1 MKIEPMMDAQAPAR
15 GMAVPQPQPQ
25 PQRAADAH
33 AHAHA
38 DIEDLL
44 APQRRSRWTLRV
56 AMVGIVALVTWAAV
70 SKIDQVTRA
79 QAQVIA
85 SARTQVIQAVDPGVV
100 TRLHVREGEDV
111 KAGQLLVTLEKARA
125 EAAVDDAQS
134 KVAALRSALVRLRA
148 EVYGEPLKFDAELL
162 AYPEFVRNQ
171 RALYERRKQA
181 IDEDV
186 ASLRGA
192 MDLAKQELDMNQKL
206 VATGDVSL
214 ADVLRL
220 KRMVAEIQA
229 QIANKRNKYFQD
241 SQAEMTKAQE
251 ELNTQVEQVRDR
263 KQVMEHTELF
273 APLGGQVKSIQL
285 TTAGAVVKP
294 GDVIMEIVP
303 TGGDLILEAKI
314 NTADIAF
321 VEIGQVASVKLD
333 AYDYSIFGT
342 MKGEVFYVSPDT
354 LEENRQGKMEPYYRV
369 QIRIRG
375 KEFTK
380 GSDVKIRP
388 GMTASVDIKAMERTV
403 LSYLTKPLTKTLSQS
418 MGER

>member
-1 MKIEPMMDAQAPAR
+1 MNPSSSTP
-15 GMAVPQPQPQ
+15 
-25 PQRAADAH
+25 RAAWPPASAPSARLRHDPATDP
-33 AHAHA
+33 ATDPAGI
-38 DIEDLL
+38 DELL
-44 APQRRSRWTLRV
+44 APPRRARWTLRV
-56 AMVGIVALVTWAAV
+56 AMVGLVALVAWAAV
-70 SKIDQVTRA
+70 ARIDQVTRA

-85 SARTQVIQAVDPGVV
+85 SARTQVIQAVELGVV
-100 TRLHVREGEDV
+100 SRLHVREGDDV

-125 EAAVDDAQS
+125 EAAVEDAQS
-134 KVAALRSALVRLRA
+134 KVAALRAALVRLRA
-148 EVYGEPLKFDAELL
+148 EVYGEPLVFDAELM
-162 AYPEFVRNQ
+162 AYPEYVRNQ

-192 MDLAKQELDMNQKL
+192 MELARQELDMNQKL

-251 ELNTQVEQVRDR
+251 DLNIQTEQVRDR
-263 KQVMEHTELF
+263 KQVLEHTELL
-273 APLGGQVKSIQL
+273 APLAGQVKNIQL
-285 TTAGAVVKP
+285 TTVGAVAKP

-303 TGGDLILEAKI
+303 TGDDLIVEAKI
-314 NTADIAF
+314 STADIAF
-321 VEIGQVASVKLD
+321 VEIGQLASVKLD

-342 MKGEVFYVSPDT
+342 MQGEVFYVSPDT
-354 LEENRQGKMEPYYRV
+354 LEENRQGRMEPYYRV

-375 KEFTK
+375 RQFSK
-380 GSDVKIRP
+380 GADVRIRP
-388 GMTASVDIKAMERTV
+388 GMTASVDIKAMERSV
-403 LSYLTKPLTKTLSQS
+403 LSYLTKPITKTLSQS

>member
-1 MKIEPMMDAQAPAR
+1 MKKEDLTMNSEPPSRGVAP
-15 GMAVPQPQPQ
+15 PHQN
-25 PQRAADAH
+25 AADVGI
-33 AHAHA
+33 
-38 DIEDLL
+38 DDLTVL
-44 APQRRSRWTLRV
+44 PRRSRHTLRV
-56 AMVGIVALVTWAAV
+56 AMVGIIALVTWAAF

-85 SARTQVIQAVDPGVV
+85 SARTQVIQAVDLGVV
-100 TRLHVREGEDV
+100 TRLHVREGDEV

-125 EAAVDDAQS
+125 EAAVDDSQS
-134 KVAALRSALVRLRA
+134 KLAALRAALVRLRA
-148 EVYGEPLKFDAELL
+148 EVYGEPLVFEAELMG
-162 AYPEFVRNQ
+162 YPEYVRNQ

-192 MDLAKQELDMNQKL
+192 MELAKQELDMNQKL

-229 QIANKRNKYFQD
+229 QIANKRNKFFQD
-241 SQAEMTKAQE
+241 AQAEMTKAQE
-251 ELNTQVEQVRDR
+251 DLNTQAEQVRDR
-263 KQVMEHTELF
+263 KQVLEHTELT
-273 APLGGQVKSIQL
+273 APLGGQVKNIQL
-285 TTAGAVVKP
+285 TTVGAVAKP
-294 GDVIMEIVP
+294 GDVVMEIVP
-303 TGGDLILEAKI
+303 TGEDLIVEAKI
-314 NTADIAF
+314 STADIAF
-321 VEIGQVASVKLD
+321 VEVGQTASVKLD
-333 AYDYSIFGT
+333 AYDYSIFGA

-354 LEENRQGKMEPYYRV
+354 LEENRQGKIEPYYRV

-375 KEFTK
+375 KEFTR
-380 GSDVKIRP
+380 GGDVKIRP

-403 LSYLTKPLTKTLSQS
+403 LSYLTKPITKTLSQS

>member
-1 MKIEPMMDAQAPAR
+1 MNTVPPSRGEAAPYLD
-15 GMAVPQPQPQ
+15 
-25 PQRAADAH
+25 AADIGV
-33 AHAHA
+33 
-38 DIEDLL
+38 DDLTI
-44 APQRRSRWTLRV
+44 PPRRARHTLRV
-56 AMVGIVALVTWAAV
+56 AMIGIIALVTWAAF

-85 SARTQVIQAVDPGVV
+85 SARTQVIQSVDLGVV
-100 TRLHVREGEDV
+100 TRLHVREGDEV
-111 KAGQLLVTLEKARA
+111 TAGQLLVTLEKARA
-125 EAAVDDAQS
+125 EAAVDDSQS
-134 KVAALRSALVRLRA
+134 KLAALRAALVRLRA
-148 EVYGEPLKFDAELL
+148 EVYGEPLVFEAELM
-162 AYPEFVRNQ
+162 AYPEYVRNQ

-186 ASLRGA
+186 ASLRAA

-229 QIANKRNKYFQD
+229 QIANKRNKFFQD
-241 SQAEMTKAQE
+241 AQAEMTKAQE
-251 ELNTQVEQVRDR
+251 DLNTQVEQVRDR
-263 KQVMEHTELF
+263 KQVLEHTELT
-273 APLGGQVKSIQL
+273 APLAGQVKNIQL
-285 TTAGAVVKP
+285 TTVGAVAKP
-294 GDVIMEIVP
+294 GDVVMEIVP
-303 TGGDLILEAKI
+303 TGEDLIVEAKI
-314 NTADIAF
+314 STSDIAF
-321 VEIGQVASVKLD
+321 VEVGQTASVKLD

-354 LEENRQGKMEPYYRV
+354 LEENRQGKIEPYYRV

-375 KEFTK
+375 KEFSK
-380 GSDVKIRP
+380 GGDVKIRP

-403 LSYLTKPLTKTLSQS
+403 LSYLTKPITKTLSQS

>member
-375 KEFTK
+375 KEFSK
-380 GSDVKIRP
+380 GADVKIRP

>member
-1 MKIEPMMDAQAPAR
+1 MKTMRSTPPFAGTSVQHDPAR
-15 GMAVPQPQPQ
+15 DTAT
-25 PQRAADAH
+25 D
-33 AHAHA
+33 
-38 DIEDLL
+38 DLL
-44 APQRRSRWTLRV
+44 APSRRSRYTLRV
-56 AMVGIVALVTWAAV
+56 AMLGLVALVTWAAF

-85 SARTQVIQAVDPGVV
+85 SARTQVIQAVDLGVV
-100 TRLHVREGEDV
+100 TRLHVREGEEV

-125 EAAVDDAQS
+125 EAAVDDSQS
-134 KVAALRSALVRLRA
+134 KVAALRAALVRLRA
-148 EVYGEPLKFDAELL
+148 EVYGEPLFFDAELQ
-162 AYPEFVRNQ
+162 AYPEYVRNQ

-214 ADVLRL
+214 ADVLKL
-220 KRMVAEIQA
+220 KRMVAEINA
-229 QIANKRNKYFQD
+229 QIANKRNKFFQD
-241 SQAEMTKAQE
+241 AQAEMTKAQE
-251 ELNTQVEQVRDR
+251 DLNTQSEQVRDR
-263 KQVMEHTELF
+263 KQVLEHTELA
-273 APLGGQVKSIQL
+273 APLAGQVKNIQL
-285 TTAGAVVKP
+285 TTVGAVAKP

-303 TGGDLILEAKI
+303 TGEDLIVEAKI
-314 NTADIAF
+314 STADIAF
-321 VEIGQVASVKLD
+321 VEVGQVASVKLD

-354 LEENRQGKMEPYYRV
+354 LEENRQGKFEPYYRV

-375 KEFTK
+375 KEFSK
-380 GSDVKIRP
+380 GGDIKIRP

-403 LSYLTKPLTKTLSQS
+403 LSYLTKPITKTLSQS